1 MRFTS
6 RVRQYLAARF
16 FSIRGQKGGSFPGRP
31 GTGRCS
37 EGALQARSV
46 LVLNVRRF
54 LHEKTEENGGLNV
67 YDILVLVIA
76 LVLFTVLAFLRAGAM
91 PLATIVALITC
102 ILAGLSILDTLLG
115 PFMSSA
121 AGYVQ
126 DYCFVFF
133 LGAVFSAL
141 YEGSNGAKSIA
152 LFLSEVTGGKH
163 VAVLIFIVTSILTY
177 GGISGF
183 VIYFVMYP
191 ICLQLFQK
199 DDLSRI
205 LIPAAITAG
214 CWTVSM
220 VAPDSPSVQNVVVMN
235 SLGTASTA
243 ALIPGLL
250 SVLTEFVLIVIW
262 FEYRTWKLGKMGR
275 HFEDATLPPLPDSE
289 RNFSEDPEERRPNVV
304 IAFIPIAVILVLF
317 NGFQLPAEATVFFGI
332 LTACVLFKPYL
343 PSVRTYIDLFN
354 QGGTNAINALLNTA
368 IVVGFGGVAQET
380 IGFQKIVNGVLSMDI
395 SPLVF
400 VAIAV
405 AVCAGMCGSAS
416 GGMGIAFNA
425 LKDTFISLGLNL
437 EYVHRIAVIA
447 AGTLDTLPHQG
458 GQITIFAITHMNHK
472 TAYWDICMTQL
483 IIPLITVFA
492 VTIPLCSLGL

>member
-1 MRFTS
+1 M
-6 RVRQYLAARF
+6 
-16 FSIRGQKGGSFPGRP
+16 
-31 GTGRCS
+31 
-37 EGALQARSV
+37 
-46 LVLNVRRF
+46 
-54 LHEKTEENGGLNV
+54 

-76 LVLFTVLAFLRAGAM
+76 LALFTLLAFLRVGAL
-91 PLATIVALITC
+91 PLASIVSLVTC
-102 ILAGLSILDTLLG
+102 LLAGLPVLDTLLG

-126 DYCFVFF
+126 SYCFVFF

-141 YEGSNGAKSIA
+141 YESSKAAKSIA
-152 LFLSEVTGGKH
+152 LFLSRVTHGKH
-163 VAVLIFIVTSILTY
+163 VAALIFVVTSILTY

-199 DDLSRI
+199 NDLSRI
-205 LIPAAITAG
+205 LIPASITAG
-214 CWTVSM
+214 CWTISM
-220 VAPDSPSVQNVVVMN
+220 VAPGSPSVQNVVAMN
-235 SLGTASTA
+235 SLGTSSMA
-243 ALIPGLL
+243 ALIPGIV
-250 SVLTEFVLIVIW
+250 SVAVELILIIAW

-275 HFEDATLPPLPDSE
+275 HFEDATLPPLPESE
-289 RNFSEDPEERRPNVV
+289 RDFSEAPDELRPNVV
-304 IAFIPIAVILVLF
+304 ISFIPIAVILVLF
-317 NGFQLPAEATVFFGI
+317 NGFRLPVEAAVFFGI

-343 PSVRTYIDLFN
+343 PGVRGYIDLFN

-368 IVVGFGGVAQET
+368 IVVGFGGVAQQT
-380 IGFQKIVNGVLSMDI
+380 IGFQKIVDGVLGMDI
-395 SPLVF
+395 SPLIF

-416 GGMGIAFNA
+416 GGMGIAFDA
-425 LKDTFISLGLNL
+425 LKNTFIALGVNL
-437 EYVHRIAVIA
+437 DYVHRISVIA

-472 TAYWDICMTQL
+472 TAYWDICVTQL

-492 VTIPLCSLGL
+492 VTIPLCALGL